1 MAFGVVTGRGQQV
14 WDAAGRPVTDALSAH
29 ATGPAGSGAPV
40 VVGPAGADPRP
51 AVAAL
56 GRLLRGGG
64 DGGSDG
70 GRDGAG
76 FGGDFGAGFGGDFGS
91 GGADRVIAAGAG
103 VVLAPGFVSA
113 RLHGARGDRRDA
125 VLAAVRVLGL
135 DGLHLLGE
143 RAGVLVALF
152 GVEATKPLAAAA
164 SRAIAERRWTVL
176 QLASAASG
184 LLGAEQLVRLLT
196 LDLPAVD
203 PTPGAAAS
211 TMAAH
216 LEQVLGAH
224 SRARRLDLVLD
235 LWQQVAAHQRHL
247 ERLRRRRA
255 TQGKQSRLRELD
267 TRYHTH
273 DDELLLEQI
282 RAELGH
288 EPSLIEAA
296 RWQPSA
302 WQAAMTMRR
311 ILADALAAT
320 ALLRT
325 AINVGDHGVVQGM
338 NRSTAVLTAAARLM
352 DSAQAGAAARR
363 VPGLT
368 GLPARPGCHARD
380 LAAQLGNPSEPYV
393 RQRLARAA
401 EYAEIVMDVLTDR
414 ILDHP
419 HLLGDWSAESMR
431 DWRTAVGYP
440 GRRDPSRWAQPPV
453 AGGRPTLAERL
464 ESRPGVP
471 PAEEETAGDLLWYA
485 ELGDALAQLKGHDQA
500 YVEYGPDYPQVIC
513 DPHPD
518 FHPDPHAGD
527 GQRLEPSLASI
538 PSALAGAAQLVS
550 LGARPP
556 RHCRTWPDLTAQLLA
571 DLAVTQTLVT
581 AFQLPE
587 PLHALDGTLLPGTRI
602 RLEFARNARM
612 LAQWSTYMGNCIA
625 SLPYVEAA
633 QQGRSALAALRD
645 ENGRIVANVELEQH
659 ARGWRVSELRGRF
672 NGDPEGDLYQRV
684 LDWAAALPAT
694 FSDEPPGPPVPDPL
708 PEPRPA
714 ARRRAGRTFQEVSG
728 PLSRL
733 AADAIGREE
742 TVNALRVLRTL
753 HHRDPAPL
761 PTAGADART
770 GARVHTG
777 ADARP
782 GARTGADL
790 RARTRIHIV
799 DRSGDADGTGSVGEV
814 DAQAGPDA
822 GAAPDVLTAL
832 RRLSSDRVER
842 LCREELPSVGLAELW
857 QATAVRPLEQA
868 LTALPHPTPAGTGGR
883 SPLTLLLLDT
893 PLPGSLRKLA
903 RHEAVA
909 PARSMELVARRIR
922 AAVGRLARAADPVL
936 AHQVSRRADTAVLC
950 ALVVAVTSWTPHP
963 GLPTVAVSE
972 PGRMSV
978 PGFPRTDL
986 EDPAGP
992 WQRAL
997 PGAVELGADL
1007 DAFWARVAAE
1017 GLQVPAAWL
1026 GHGGWRA
1033 LWQRAA
1039 R

>member
-14 WDAAGRPVTDALSAH
+14 WDAAGRPVTDALSAQV
-29 ATGPAGSGAPV
+29 AGPPV
-40 VVGPAGADPRP
+40 VVGPASADPGP

-56 GRLLRGGG
+56 DQLLHDRGADEGPG
-64 DGGSDG
+64 PDD
-70 GRDGAG
+70 
-76 FGGDFGAGFGGDFGS
+76 
-91 GGADRVIAAGAG
+91 ADRVVAAGAG

-135 DGLHLLGE
+135 DGLHRLGE

-152 GVEATKPLAAAA
+152 GAEATKPLAAAA

-196 LDLPAVD
+196 VDLPAID

-255 TQGKQSRLRELD
+255 TQGKQSRLRELT
-267 TRYHTH
+267 TRYQTH
-273 DDELLLEQI
+273 DDELLIEQI

-302 WQAAMTMRR
+302 WQAAMCMRR
-311 ILADALAAT
+311 MLADALATT

-352 DSAQAGAAARR
+352 DSAEHGAAARR

-419 HLLGDWSAESMR
+419 HLLGDWAAESMR
-431 DWRTAVGYP
+431 EWRTAVGYP
-440 GRRDPSRWAQPPV
+440 GRRDPTRWAQPPV

-485 ELGDALAQLKGHDQA
+485 ELGDALAQLKGLDHA
-500 YVEYGPDYPQVIC
+500 YVEYGPDYPHVIC

-518 FHPDPHAGD
+518 FHPDPHSGD
-527 GQRLEPSLASI
+527 GQRLEPSLTSI

-550 LGARPP
+550 LGARPS

-587 PLHALDGTLLPGTRI
+587 PLHALDGTLLPGTRV

-612 LAQWSTYMGNCIA
+612 LAEWSTYMGNCIA
-625 SLPYVEAA
+625 SSPYVEAA

-645 ENGRIVANVELEQH
+645 ESGRIVANVELEQH
-659 ARGWRVSELRGRF
+659 ARGWRVSELRARF
-672 NGDPEGDLYQRV
+672 NGDPEADLYQRV
-684 LDWAAALPAT
+684 LDWATTLPAT
-694 FSDEPPGPPVPDPL
+694 FSDEPPGPPVPAPL

-733 AADAIGREE
+733 AADAMSREE

-761 PTAGADART
+761 PAGSTEART
-770 GARVHTG
+770 GARAHTG
-777 ADARP
+777 VDARP
-782 GARTGADL
+782 GARTGARV
-790 RARTRIHIV
+790 RAGVRPGAGAAARIHAV
-799 DRSGDADGTGSVGEV
+799 DRTGGDTDGTGPVGEA
-814 DAQAGPDA
+814 DAQAGPGAGA

-842 LCREELPSVGLAELW
+842 LCRDELPSVGLAELW
-857 QATAVRPLEQA
+857 RATAARPLEQA
-868 LTALPHPTPAGTGGR
+868 LAALPHPTPAGTGGR
-883 SPLTLLLLDT
+883 SPLTLLLLDA

-936 AHQVSRRADTAVLC
+936 AHQVTRRADTAVLC

-972 PGRMSV
+972 PGKTSV

-986 EDPAGP
+986 EDSAGP

-1017 GLQVPAAWL
+1017 GLRVPAAWL
-1026 GHGGWRA
+1026 GHGGWSA

>member
-14 WDAAGRPVTDALSAH
+14 WDAAGRPVTDALSAQV
-29 ATGPAGSGAPV
+29 TGPPV
-40 VVGPAGADPRP
+40 VVGPAGADPGP

-56 GRLLRGGG
+56 DQLLH
-64 DGGSDG
+64 D
-70 GRDGAG
+70 RDADEGPG
-76 FGGDFGAGFGGDFGS
+76 PDD
-91 GGADRVIAAGAG
+91 ADRVVAAGAG
-103 VVLAPGFVSA
+103 VALAPGFVSA

-135 DGLHLLGE
+135 DGLHRLGE

-152 GVEATKPLAAAA
+152 GAEATKPLAAAA
-164 SRAIAERRWTVL
+164 SRAIAERRWTAL

-196 LDLPAVD
+196 VDLPAID

-255 TQGKQSRLRELD
+255 TQGKQSRVRELT
-267 TRYHTH
+267 TRYRTH
-273 DDELLLEQI
+273 DDELLIEQI

-296 RWQPSA
+296 RWQPST
-302 WQAAMTMRR
+302 WQAAMCMRR
-311 ILADALAAT
+311 MLADALAAT

-338 NRSTAVLTAAARLM
+338 NRSTAALTAAARLM
-352 DSAQAGAAARR
+352 DSAEHGAAARR

-414 ILDHP
+414 ILDYP
-419 HLLGDWSAESMR
+419 HLLRDWSAESMR

-440 GRRDPSRWAQPPV
+440 GRRDPARWAQPPV

-500 YVEYGPDYPQVIC
+500 YVEYGPDYPHVIG

-518 FHPDPHAGD
+518 FHPDPHSGD
-527 GQRLEPSLASI
+527 GPRLEPSLASI

-556 RHCRTWPDLTAQLLA
+556 RHCRTWPDLTARLLA

-587 PLHALDGTLLPGTRI
+587 PLPALDGTLLPGTRV

-612 LAQWSTYMGNCIA
+612 LAEWSTYMGNCIA
-625 SLPYVEAA
+625 TSPYVEAA

-645 ENGRIVANVELEQH
+645 ESGRIVANVELEQH
-659 ARGWRVSELRGRF
+659 ARGWRVSELRARF
-672 NGDPEGDLYQRV
+672 NGDPEADLYQRV
-684 LDWAAALPAT
+684 LDWAATLPAA
-694 FSDEPPGPPVPDPL
+694 FSDEPPGPPVPDRL
-708 PEPRPA
+708 PDPRPA

-733 AADAIGREE
+733 AADAMTREE
-742 TVNALRVLRTL
+742 MVNALRVLRTL

-761 PTAGADART
+761 PTGGTD
-770 GARVHTG
+770 ARVHIG

-782 GARTGADL
+782 GARVHADA
-790 RARTRIHIV
+790 RSRTRIHAV
-799 DRSGDADGTGSVGEV
+799 DRVGGDADGTGSVGEADV
-814 DAQAGPDA
+814 RGDA

-842 LCREELPSVGLAELW
+842 LCRDELPSVGLAELW
-857 QATAVRPLEQA
+857 RATGVRPLEQA

-883 SPLTLLLLDT
+883 SPLTLLLLDA

-909 PARSMELVARRIR
+909 PARSMELIARRIR
-922 AAVGRLARAADPVL
+922 AAIGRLARAADPVL
-936 AHQVSRRADTAVLC
+936 AHQVVRRADTAVLC

-972 PGRMSV
+972 PGEMSV

-1017 GLQVPAAWL
+1017 GLRVPAAWL
-1026 GHGGWRA
+1026 GHGGWSP